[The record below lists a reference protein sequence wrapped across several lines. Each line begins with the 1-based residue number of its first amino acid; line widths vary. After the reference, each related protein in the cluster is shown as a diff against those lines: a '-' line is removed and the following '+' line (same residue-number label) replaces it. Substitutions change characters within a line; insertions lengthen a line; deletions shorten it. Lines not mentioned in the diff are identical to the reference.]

1 MLIEP
6 PFHPKAR
13 IALRIVDGD
22 VRLALARNGKADVFE
37 RGDEARSV
45 VNVADLDALLDIGV
59 YGLAGAAA
67 LQGFLWPLEHTSAI
81 RIVRTGPAVFVVQR
95 VPKRRVERGPAGRRD
110 VQRLAGR
117 KLHARRHEM
126 QFDPAAFGVRVPHP
140 EAVILIGFE
149 AGEGDALEFVH
160 DLLLLG
166 RARGVLAGERDDAA
180 RIAPLPI
187 DAVDQLHRALGI
199 AAQDLGR
206 LMFAARLA
214 RDIAD
219 RAGSIAA
226 AMREELDQHGAPSP
240 DGSASGGRVPSLSA
254 SDAPSRAER
263 GACASRMASISR
275 SISISRAITAR
286 ASTAF
291 LSRLAQRAS

>member
-1 MLIEP
+1 M
-6 PFHPKAR
+6 
-13 IALRIVDGD
+13 DGD

-126 QFDPAAFGVRVPHP
+126 QLDPAAFGVCMPDPQAIVL
-140 EAVILIGFE
+140 VGFE
-149 AGEGDALEFVH
+149 AGEGDALELVH

-166 RARGVLAGERDDAA
+166 RAWGILAGERDHAA

-199 AAQDLGR
+199 AAQNFRR
-206 LMFAARLA
+206 LMFSALLA

-219 RAGSIAA
+219 WTGSIAA
-226 AMREELDQHGAPSP
+226 AMRKKLDQHGAPSP
-240 DGSASGGRVPSLSA
+240 DGGSSPLFVGL
-254 SDAPSRAER
+254 
-263 GACASRMASISR
+263 
-275 SISISRAITAR
+275 
-286 ASTAF
+286 
-291 LSRLAQRAS
+291 